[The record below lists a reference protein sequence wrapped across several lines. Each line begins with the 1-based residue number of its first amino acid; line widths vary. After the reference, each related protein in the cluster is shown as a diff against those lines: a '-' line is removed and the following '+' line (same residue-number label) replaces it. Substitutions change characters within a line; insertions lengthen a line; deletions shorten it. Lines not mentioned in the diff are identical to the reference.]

1 MRLSAD
7 DVLQIPVPGR
17 LRGYELENGE
27 LVEVGLVSPPHG
39 CIAAK
44 VAHDLLRHVE
54 DNAVAGRVYVEAGCV
69 LALGHD
75 AERLRGPDVSYL
87 SEHTLREGGGEPT
100 RGWFRLV
107 PDLVVE
113 VDSPGRRPPVEQRR
127 IQDYLD
133 AGVRLLWIIHSEAN
147 SATVYRDDGTARLLR
162 VSESFDGETVLPGFR
177 LPLSRLF
184 PDSGAPTGSDGG
196 VG

>member
-7 DVLQIPVPGR
+7 DVLQIPVPGH

-27 LVEVGLVSPPHG
+27 LIEVSPVSPRHG
-39 CIAAK
+39 RIAAK
-44 VAHDLLRHVE
+44 VAHDLLGHVE
-54 DNAVAGRVYVEAGCV
+54 QDAVAGRVYVEAGCV
-69 LALGHD
+69 LALSHD
-75 AERLRGPDVSYL
+75 AERLRGPDVSYV
-87 SEHTLREGGGEPT
+87 SEYTLRERGGEPA

-113 VDSPGRRPPVEQRR
+113 VDSPGRRPSVEQRR

-133 AGVRLLWIIHSEAN
+133 AGVRLLWIIHTEAN

-162 VSESFDGETVLPGFR
+162 VGESFDGETVLPGFR
-177 LPLSRLF
+177 LPLSWLF
-184 PDSGAPTGSDGG
+184 PESDAPTGSDGG
-196 VG
+196 G